1 MGLID
6 DFAEVIGA
14 ENVATGAAAD
24 RWASD
29 WTGKYGGRPGAVLRP
44 ATTEQVAALLRR
56 ANTAGHSITPVSGNT
71 GLVGGAQAA
80 GGLMLSLDRMNAIR
94 AINPAARTA
103 IVEAG
108 VILSS
113 LHDAADAH
121 DLSFP
126 MSFGARGS
134 AMIGG
139 ILSTNAGGSNVLR
152 HGNARALC
160 LGIEAVLADGRV
172 LNLMSEL
179 HKDNSGL
186 DLRDL
191 LIGAEGQLGVI
202 TAAVLKLAPK
212 PRAHATAMIAV
223 PRLGDALALLNRLQ
237 DATGGAVEAFEL
249 MPRNYIQT
257 HLDRIDGARPPFDA
271 MHDVNILVEIAT
283 TAPRDATPAEDGTLP
298 VVALLQDE
306 LERMLEADQLRDAVI
321 ARSEAQRSEMWARRE
336 AAAELTFWR
345 RRLVD
350 TDVALPLDR
359 VAEFIDRANA
369 RMAELD
375 PESDPFYVAHL
386 GDGNVHYTVY
396 VGSDDIQH
404 RDRVTEAIED
414 IVADLGGSFSAEHGI
429 GQSKLATLRRR
440 KDPVALDVM
449 RQIKAALD
457 PKGILNPGKTLP

>member
-1 MGLID
+1 
-6 DFAEVIGA
+6 
-14 ENVATGAAAD
+14 
-24 RWASD
+24 
-29 WTGKYGGRPGAVLRP
+29 
-44 ATTEQVAALLRR
+44 
-56 ANTAGHSITPVSGNT
+56 
-71 GLVGGAQAA
+71 
-80 GGLMLSLDRMNAIR
+80 
-94 AINPAARTA
+94 
-103 IVEAG
+103 
-108 VILSS
+108 
-113 LHDAADAH
+113 
-121 DLSFP
+121 
-126 MSFGARGS
+126 
-134 AMIGG
+134 
-139 ILSTNAGGSNVLR
+139 
-152 HGNARALC
+152 
-160 LGIEAVLADGRV
+160 
-172 LNLMSEL
+172 
-179 HKDNSGL
+179 
-186 DLRDL
+186 
-191 LIGAEGQLGVI
+191 
-202 TAAVLKLAPK
+202 
-212 PRAHATAMIAV
+212 
-223 PRLGDALALLNRLQ
+223 
-237 DATGGAVEAFEL
+237 
-249 MPRNYIQT
+249 
-257 HLDRIDGARPPFDA
+257 
-271 MHDVNILVEIAT
+271 MHDVNILVEIAA

-345 RRLVD
+345 RPLVD